1 MKANDSMRY
10 LSVNKQGK
18 KKKKQGKDELNEHA
32 TYAKIRIKSTKVK
45 RQVKLSKVVMR

>member
-18 KKKKQGKDELNEHA
+18 KKRQGKDELNEHA